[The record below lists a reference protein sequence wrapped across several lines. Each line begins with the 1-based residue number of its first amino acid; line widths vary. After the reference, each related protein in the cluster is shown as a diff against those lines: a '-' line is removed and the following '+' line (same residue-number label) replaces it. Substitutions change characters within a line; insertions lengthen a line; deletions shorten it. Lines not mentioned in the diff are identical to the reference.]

1 MKTRLLFAGLV
12 ASTVLVGCSN
22 EELLDSVTG
31 GVAQKNDFAL
41 ISNGIGG
48 ADTRMVYDNGSFLW
62 EAGIDE
68 IGLSR
73 VADDG
78 KNVNTNTKFTAER
91 VTDDNTQDVEN
102 WAENGSGKYA
112 YFTTTDNSIFG
123 ANYVVYYPYNPK
135 FAEEGQGKVNA
146 TLAAAQVEDA
156 DKPSAHVAKD
166 GFMMSTATHFNAG
179 QTAET
184 FVLYPVF
191 SRIAVTVK
199 APGISGAELQ
209 TVVLRSVDG
218 SKIFPTKATI
228 DADITAN
235 GESLDTNGVKGD
247 PESMV
252 SEIVLTVDGG
262 DSNKAD
268 ITDNDGYTATMT
280 VIPGQYKNIEF
291 YIVTNKGAYTSKAF
305 SNAPMVAGGRTELTY
320 TITDAELSTDRV
332 YYASSAD
339 SWNYAIEKIG
349 SMTNNEF
356 GPATIKVLNDIEVT
370 SFRPSKQP
378 LTNVPVTVEGEGK
391 ITITE
396 NTNGSYWP
404 NITFN
409 VPVDYGTLDA
419 AYIANDNITFNEG
432 VTAKKLDLNVK
443 ANVTIKGGKIGEAT
457 VNNNDAVLTVE
468 DATFTDA
475 VTVSNT
481 AGINAN
487 GTTNVTFTDCTFNK
501 GISVNNDNKGTGV
514 NAVTING
521 GSIEKASSKDAAST
535 LTIGGG
541 TARNNTVIIKGEVT
555 ADAVN
560 VDQAYTD
567 FKSTLDIQGDLTT
580 NALEKAMTGHIDVN
594 KDASLTLGED
604 AEYTLADAL
613 LRVEGTLTN
622 NGTITVD
629 GGKLVDI
636 DQNNGNTGLF
646 VNNGVLMVAANK
658 VWYEN
663 QYITLRME
671 NGDYVYTGIMSE
683 KDFADALAVEG
694 AKPTG
699 LQVTAASFSFA
710 NDAFEDNKDF
720 SNVDVIFSNS
730 NAVEV
735 TVPDG
740 LKLGNVTIQAPVTI
754 KAQGEEE
761 AAIATGDLT
770 VVKSGSLALSEDKV
784 TVICV
789 NLDVQKD
796 ATATQGG
803 QISYTGTNKSQGT
816 ITGTPIQK

>member
-1 MKTRLLFAGLV
+1 MKKSLFIIAIAALLGMSGGVQAQTCGCPEPVNTISVSASAVKEV
-12 ASTVLVGCSN
+12 APDTVEINIEVQTEDSKSMQKAMTDNNEISQKILVGLKSTIKPDDGDYIKTSDFRADSLYKYNGSKRSFDKYMVTNNVVVHTKSIEGIPSIIEKAISLGATGISN
-22 EELLDSVTG
+22 LNFSVSNYDKYRDELL
-31 GVAQKNDFAL
+31 
-41 ISNGIGG
+41 
-48 ADTRMVYDNGSFLW
+48 
-62 EAGIDE
+62 
-68 IGLSR
+68 
-73 VADDG
+73 
-78 KNVNTNTKFTAER
+78 
-91 VTDDNTQDVEN
+91 
-102 WAENGSGKYA
+102 
-112 YFTTTDNSIFG
+112 
-123 ANYVVYYPYNPK
+123 
-135 FAEEGQGKVNA
+135 
-146 TLAAAQVEDA
+146 TLAVE
-156 DKPSAHVAKD
+156 KAKKQ
-166 GFMMSTATHFNAG
+166 A
-179 QTAET
+179 QTA
-184 FVLYPVF
+184 
-191 SRIAVTVK
+191 AV
-199 APGISGAELQ
+199 A
-209 TVVLRSVDG
+209 
-218 SKIFPTKATI
+218 
-228 DADITAN
+228 
-235 GESLDTNGVKGD
+235 
-247 PESMV
+247 
-252 SEIVLTVDGG
+252 
-262 DSNKAD
+262 
-268 ITDNDGYTATMT
+268 
-280 VIPGQYKNIEF
+280 
-291 YIVTNKGAYTSKAF
+291 
-305 SNAPMVAGGRTELTY
+305 
-320 TITDAELSTDRV
+320 
-332 YYASSAD
+332 
-339 SWNYAIEKIG
+339 
-349 SMTNNEF
+349 
-356 GPATIKVLNDIEVT
+356 
-370 SFRPSKQP
+370 
-378 LTNVPVTVEGEGK
+378 
-391 ITITE
+391 
-396 NTNGSYWP
+396 
-404 NITFN
+404 
-409 VPVDYGTLDA
+409 
-419 AYIANDNITFNEG
+419 
-432 VTAKKLDLNVK
+432 